1 MTENKVCIE
10 CPYCKQIIEIDLSEH
25 DKDIKTDVLKE
36 YMLKD
41 CNSCKNHLKEQIRA
55 EERERIIEK
64 INREL
69 SNSNNSQYL
78 CENGEII
85 KTDVGYVQEW
95 FEEYKKQLKEQ
106 K

>member
-41 CNSCKNHLKEQIRA
+41 CNSCENHLKEQIRA
-55 EERERIIEK
+55 DAIEEFVS
-64 INREL
+64 L
-69 SNSNNSQYL
+69 F
-78 CENGEII
+78 
-85 KTDVGYVQEW
+85 DEW
-95 FEEYKKQLKEQ
+95 LYEEYGKHVTEDDLVYRVAEQLK
-106 K
+106 KRKLNT